1 MITDT
6 VKIKKNVYHD
16 ILLSVGKYEP
26 ESGGIIACNLN
37 GDIVDFY
44 FDWEA
49 GVGQRSYV
57 PSVDTINKKINN
69 EWQLLDY
76 VFGGIVHSHPLV
88 ISSSPSITDIK
99 MAEKIMT
106 YNSLESML
114 LIIVQESKLSVWNVF
129 HNIQRE
135 CKIDFCKLTSF

>member
-1 MITDT
+1 MLTDT

-16 ILLSVGKYEP
+16 ILFSVGKYEP

-49 GVGQRSYV
+49 GIGQINYV

-69 EWQLLDY
+69 KWHLLNY
-76 VFGGIVHSHPLV
+76 VFGGIVHSHPLAA
-88 ISSSPSITDIK
+88 SSSPSITDIR
-99 MAEKIMT
+99 MALKIIT
-106 YNSLESML
+106 HNYLESML
-114 LIIVQESKLSVWNVF
+114 LIIVQKSKLSVWNVF

-135 CKIDFCKLTSF
+135 CKIDFCNLTLF